1 MQLFQ
6 YILRTSVIVIPATS
20 TIGFFVCFFNGI
32 EGISFVINLICIT
45 LMGGVVGVISAFIN
59 HGRFI
64 KPIER
69 INIFFKKLADG
80 DMRDR
85 LEPEKLGFLASV
97 AISVNYA
104 VDSWSAVLN
113 KVQESSKN
121 MTDFSVNLA
130 LGTAQTNQA
139 TEHISMVIE
148 GISRGADNQVR
159 GVSETSDVIHQMSE
173 SLAQVSTNAV
183 TVVSSINNSMEKAN
197 AGTNSIE
204 LAGRQME
211 SIYANVNELARVV
224 RGLGERSNEIG
235 KIVGVI
241 TGISAQTN
249 LLALNAAIEAARAG
263 EQGKG
268 FAVVANEVRKLAEQ
282 SGQATQQISGIIT
295 HIQTET
301 RQVVDTMESVNDEV
315 SDGINVMSGAGE
327 SFTQIQE
334 SVNSVFEQVAQVSV
348 AIDQM
353 TSGTNSAVKSMDI
366 ITNAAAESAASTQSV
381 LAATEEQAISIQEI
395 STFADTLAKLARD
408 MQEMT
413 HTFKV

>member
-6 YILRTSVIVIPATS
+6 YILRTSIIVIPATF
-20 TIGFFVCFFNGI
+20 TIGFFVCIMNGI
-32 EGISFVINLICIT
+32 EGKSFVINLICIT

-59 HGRFI
+59 HRRFI
-64 KPIER
+64 KPIEK
-69 INIFFKKLADG
+69 INTFFEKLADG

-85 LEPEKLGFLASV
+85 LEPENLGFLASV

-104 VDSWSAVLN
+104 VDSWSNVLN

-121 MTDFSVNLA
+121 MTDFSINLA
-130 LGTAQTNQA
+130 HGTAQTNQA
-139 TEHISMVIE
+139 TEHISTVIE

-183 TVVSSINNSMEKAN
+183 TVVSSINKSMEKAD
-197 AGTNSIE
+197 AGTSSIE
-204 LAGRQME
+204 SAGRQME
-211 SIYANVNELARVV
+211 SIYSNVNELARVV
-224 RGLGERSNEIG
+224 RGLGERSKEIG
-235 KIVGVI
+235 KIVEVI

-282 SGQATQQISGIIT
+282 SGDATQQITGIIS

-301 RQVVDTMESVNDEV
+301 RQVVDTMESVNAEV

-334 SVNSVFEQVAQVSV
+334 SVNSVFEQVAQVSA
-348 AIDQM
+348 AIEQM
-353 TSGTNSAVKSMDI
+353 TSGTNSAVKSMDM

-395 STFADTLAKLARD
+395 STFAETLAKLAKE